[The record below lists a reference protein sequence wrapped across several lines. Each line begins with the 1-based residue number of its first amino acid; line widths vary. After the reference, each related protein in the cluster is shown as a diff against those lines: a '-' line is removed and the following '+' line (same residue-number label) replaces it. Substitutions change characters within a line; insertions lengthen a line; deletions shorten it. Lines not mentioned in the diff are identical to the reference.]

1 MADADD
7 YADVHDALGLLP
19 TDPERFKPLGELSAY
34 SPTLPERVKGG
45 IQDLLMSGGAQAYP
59 AGHIAGGIS
68 DLLGYLPP
76 VAAAY
81 AGDAMQHANSF
92 GSAALASLGALPA
105 SKPAGIAVKTMEDLI
120 PGYLGSAIGKMT
132 PSEYMDSVG
141 GVSKFAK
148 AFPKTFRML
157 QPDLED
163 QLTASKAFQ
172 AAKTEQSANADPLA
186 PEKLKQV
193 YENAWKNGEA
203 PFTTTADHVQKQDP
217 GQFVYNIVGDA
228 ATAHGPW
235 YQEML
240 NKYGNWATLSP
251 SGDLSDE
258 AISAKLAKNPGAS
271 IADIAGLAGPSSKF
285 TTGLNKANLDVA
297 SFPREIPFDVPERA
311 KALGF
316 TQPALHGTQDII
328 NWKGPL
334 DQLKLP
340 DAQLGVHFGN
350 PKQAA
355 HFSTRYGGLSDWAAP
370 RTYPAVLQMQN
381 PLEMKDMGSWY
392 PDDIKTALH
401 QINDGDHTS
410 YIAGNGKR
418 VISPE
423 AKGQFP
429 ENELDELSSIKDV
442 RDYLT
447 SKGYDSVKYINAV
460 EDMGQPSYIMFQ
472 ESPTHEGYITGARS
486 PFARFDPKQ
495 LHLPSLAAGGAGLML
510 YPFRRD
516 EDRQ

>member
-172 AAKTEQSANADPLA
+172 AAKAEQPVNADPLA

-193 YENAWKNGEA
+193 FENAWKNGEP
-203 PFTTTADHVQKQDP
+203 PFSTTADYVQKQGP
-217 GQFVYNIVGDA
+217 KQFLHNIIGD
-228 ATAHGPW
+228 TDGPW
-235 YQEML
+235 YQEMQ
-240 NKYGNWATLSP
+240 NKYGHWTKLPA

-258 AISAKLAKNPGAS
+258 AIAAKLAKNPGAS
-271 IADIAGLAGPSSKF
+271 IADIAGVKGAEPEVPTMANSQRDFSEHFEPLSWQEHQTNPNALADVPPWLRKQGEQLGFNFDAPLYKGGRYTYPDIVKDPVTKGYERGLFLAPNEHIASEYGKPLPYVARAKNALQVDWQKATGSSGYGSRYMTPLIEQARDQGADLLAIHNIRDIGSSKPQSQYVV
-285 TTGLNKANLDVA
+285 LDP
-297 SFPREIPFDVPERA
+297 SILRA
-311 KALGF
+311 
-316 TQPALHGTQDII
+316 P
-328 NWKGPL
+328 N
-334 DQLKLP
+334 
-340 DAQLGVHFGN
+340 AQ
-350 PKQAA
+350 
-355 HFSTRYGGLSDWAAP
+355 
-370 RTYPAVLQMQN
+370 
-381 PLEMKDMGSWY
+381 
-392 PDDIKTALH
+392 
-401 QINDGDHTS
+401 
-410 YIAGNGKR
+410 
-418 VISPE
+418 
-423 AKGQFP
+423 
-429 ENELDELSSIKDV
+429 
-442 RDYLT
+442 
-447 SKGYDSVKYINAV
+447 
-460 EDMGQPSYIMFQ
+460 
-472 ESPTHEGYITGARS
+472 
-486 PFARFDPKQ
+486 FDPKQ
-495 LHLPSLAAGGAGLML
+495 LSKAVPLAGVAAGA
-510 YPFRRD
+510 YPVFYGSPQ
-516 EDRQ
+516 EESSQ